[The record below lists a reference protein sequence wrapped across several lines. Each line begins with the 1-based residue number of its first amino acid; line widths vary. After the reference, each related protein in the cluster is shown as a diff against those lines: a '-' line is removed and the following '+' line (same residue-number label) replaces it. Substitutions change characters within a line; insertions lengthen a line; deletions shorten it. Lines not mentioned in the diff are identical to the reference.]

1 MRNVLSGIIGCL
13 LVLATLK
20 AVEVGHCFA
29 RLEEQQGTIK
39 QLQWQ
44 IQKTNRNTA
53 LAIARQRR
61 DMESLKPQA
70 PCDLTGYVFKPVGE

>member
-13 LVLATLK
+13 LVMAALK

-39 QLQWQ
+39 RLQWQ

-53 LAIARQRR
+53 RAIARQRE
-61 DMESLKPQA
+61 DLEALKPQA
-70 PCDLTGYVFKPVGE
+70 PCDLTGYVFKPLGE